1 VFRSDPEPGRQRAA
15 LGVRVATA
23 PSSIGVISEQREREV
38 WSDKTQRRVTW
49 TVLIVVALLI
59 AFLVLAWWRLRG

>member
-1 VFRSDPEPGRQRAA
+1 VFKSDPEPGRQRAA

-23 PSSIGVISEQREREV
+23 PSSIGVIAEQRERKV

-49 TVLIVVALLI
+49 TVLIVVALTI

>member
-1 VFRSDPEPGRQRAA
+1 M
-15 LGVRVATA
+15 RVATA
-23 PSSIGVISEQREREV
+23 PSSIGVISEQRERKV